1 MLKALVSFGG
11 VISMRQGEM
20 REIDDADVVAD
31 LLKAGYVEE
40 VKPKATAKGRTGRK
54 NAAED

>member
-31 LLKAGYVEE
+31 LLRAGYVEE
-40 VKPKATAKGRTGRK
+40 VKPQTKGRTGRK
-54 NAAED
+54 NAAQD

>member
-1 MLKALVSFGG
+1 MSFGG
-11 VISMRQGEM
+11 IVSMRQGEM

-40 VKPKATAKGRTGRK
+40 VKPTTKGRTGRK